1 MATAPDPDARFGSI
15 STKLSYL
22 HHVRFAP
29 DSDRKADV
37 QVRQLRAINGN
48 ERTHFDHL
56 GDGGEERFFTVV
68 PVLGGVGAFG
78 GGYCLARIGAFT
90 YRRRLWES
98 WAHSRRPS
106 GPTHRG
112 SPFR

>member
-1 MATAPDPDARFGSI
+1 MPASLRI
-15 STKLSYL
+15 
-22 HHVRFAP
+22 
-29 DSDRKADV
+29 ADV
-37 QVRQLRAINGN
+37 SRSLWEVG
-48 ERTHFDHL
+48 EVPSTETHSFDHL
-56 GDGGEERFFTVV
+56 VDGGEERFVVVV

-78 GGYCLARIGAFT
+78 GGYGLARIGAFT

>member
-1 MATAPDPDARFGSI
+1 MAKVIAAKNIVSVTAAAAKCAGRKRRGEFLRGS
-15 STKLSYL
+15 
-22 HHVRFAP
+22 A
-29 DSDRKADV
+29 
-37 QVRQLRAINGN
+37 
-48 ERTHFDHL
+48 
-56 GDGGEERFFTVV
+56 
-68 PVLGGVGAFG
+68 VLGAGAFG
-78 GGYCLARIGAFT
+78 GGYGLARISAFT